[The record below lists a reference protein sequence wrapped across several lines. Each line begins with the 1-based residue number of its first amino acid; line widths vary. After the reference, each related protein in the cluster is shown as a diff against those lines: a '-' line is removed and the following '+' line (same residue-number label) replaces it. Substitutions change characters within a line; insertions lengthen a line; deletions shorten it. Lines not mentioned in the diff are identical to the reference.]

1 MMQLDLGTWIRFAV
15 WMLIGEFKR
24 EEEYVCSK
32 SWDFV
37 NYKFAVALQG
47 GILHS
52 KLLGDLCD
60 FIEAI

>member
-1 MMQLDLGTWIRFAV
+1 
-15 WMLIGEFKR
+15 MLIGEFKR